1 MVWQVKK
8 ERMILNKCTSF
19 PALSPSQ
26 ILQTQHFCEPGEHTI
41 ACWGTKVSLPPGWCS
56 RSHTREQ
63 WRDSHR
69 TAAISAHRNGNTTFQ
84 PLLILASKH
93 HCWMPLTA
101 ASWANRTSRSR
112 QSLLQVFFAKYCA
125 QLHYCSSHW
134 GSETGVKICFPAK
147 AELRFS
153 ILRCFRLSKTS
164 SFW

>member
-1 MVWQVKK
+1 MYIFPCSLPFPDTANAAFLWTRWTHNCVLGYK
-8 ERMILNKCTSF
+8 SF
-19 PALSPSQ
+19 PPSWLMQ
-26 ILQTQHFCEPGEHTI
+26 SQSHMWAMKRQPQNCSHQCTQKWQHN
-41 ACWGTKVSLPPGWCS
+41 LPTP
-56 RSHTREQ
+56 
-63 WRDSHR
+63 
-69 TAAISAHRNGNTTFQ
+69 AH
-84 PLLILASKH
+84 ILASKH